1 MSKEEEL
8 QLERMI
14 EIIVRSIPKEEAQA
28 KLYRETAEKAK
39 REMNRMLFDKL
50 ASQGEEHAQKL
61 RATMDIL
68 QKELKGLRT
77 SGAAAEPEPATCMPA
92 HEFNVNIRQTMRIAR
107 DMKKL
112 AVKGLADAND
122 PSCRAMYD
130 TMMKMS
136 MELRTLAEDEVEG
149 HILKDKWD

>member
-1 MSKEEEL
+1 MTRDEEL

-28 KLYRETAEKAK
+28 KLYRETAQKAK
-39 REMNRMLFDKL
+39 REMNRMLFEKL
-50 ASQGEEHAQKL
+50 ASQGEEHARKL
-61 RATMDIL
+61 RATMEIL
-68 QKELKGLRT
+68 QKELAKLR
-77 SGAAAEPEPATCMPA
+77 AAGGKAEPDPATCMPA

-112 AVKGLADAND
+112 AEKGLADAND
-122 PSCRAMYD
+122 PSCRAMYE
-130 TMMKMS
+130 TMLKMS
-136 MELRTLAEDEVEG
+136 GELRLLAEDEVEG

>member
-14 EIIVRSIPKEEAQA
+14 EIIVRSVPKEDAQA
-28 KLYRETAEKAK
+28 KLYRDTAQKAD

-50 ASQGEEHAQKL
+50 ASQSEEHSQKL
-61 RATMDIL
+61 RATLEIL
-68 QKELKGLRT
+68 QKELAKMRAPGGKLP
-77 SGAAAEPEPATCMPA
+77 PEPTTCMPA

-112 AVKGLADAND
+112 AEKGLADAND
-122 PSCRAMYD
+122 PSCRAMYE
-130 TMMKMS
+130 TMLNMS
-136 MELRTLAEDEVEG
+136 GELRSLAEDEVEG

>member
-1 MSKEEEL
+1 MTKDDEL

-28 KLYRETAEKAK
+28 KLYRETAQKAR
-39 REMNRMLFDKL
+39 REMNRMLFEKL

-68 QKELKGLRT
+68 QKELGKLR
-77 SGAAAEPEPATCMPA
+77 AAGGKVEPDPATCMPT

-112 AVKGLADAND
+112 AEKGLADAND
-122 PSCRAMYD
+122 PSCRAMYE
-130 TMMKMS
+130 TMLNMS
-136 MELRTLAEDEVEG
+136 GELRGLAEDEVEG

>member
-1 MSKEEEL
+1 MTKDEEL

-28 KLYRETAEKAK
+28 KLYRETAQKAK
-39 REMNRMLFDKL
+39 REMNRMLFEKL
-50 ASQGEEHAQKL
+50 ASQSEEHARKL

-68 QKELKGLRT
+68 QKDLGKLR
-77 SGAAAEPEPATCMPA
+77 AAGGKVAPDPATCMPA

-112 AVKGLADAND
+112 AEKGLADAND
-122 PSCRAMYD
+122 PSCRAMYE
-130 TMMKMS
+130 TMLNMS
-136 MELRTLAEDEVEG
+136 GELRTLAEDEVEG